1 MQLFLLGYIVI
12 SICEI
17 FSVGGIPLNWKVR
30 VVSSDQGTGT
40 YSYSLG

>member
-17 FSVGGIPLNWKVR
+17 FTVGGFPLDGAVR
-30 VVSSDQGTGT
+30 RVRQQIFSRLHRVG
-40 YSYSLG
+40 